1 METQTVK
8 YALVT
13 GASRGI
19 GRAVAVKLAECGFRV
34 IINFAS
40 NVEEAQKT
48 LDMVREKGS
57 DGELLQF
64 DVADAAAVQAAIGG
78 WQAAHKDEYISVL
91 VNNAGIRKDNLMMWM
106 PQEDWHKVLSTSLD
120 GFYNVTQPLL
130 KPMIVKKWGRIV
142 NVASLSGIKGMAG
155 QTNYSAAKGGM
166 IAATKAL
173 AQEIAKKNITVNAVA
188 PGFIKTDMTGDLNEA
203 ELKKFIP
210 AGRFGEAAEVAELV
224 AFLVSDAAAY
234 ITGEAISINGGLYT

>member
-1 METQTVK
+1 MK

-142 NVASLSGIKGMAG
+142 NVASFSGIKGMAG